1 MRIGMIL
8 DKTFP
13 PDPRVQNEATALLK
27 NGHEVLL
34 FCLHYGDRIAYEK
47 MEGFSMKKALMV
59 ACLMFGLFAF
69 MSCAST
75 DTTSQEKKKPVG
87 WGTINTIES
96 ESTK

>member
-1 MRIGMIL
+1 
-8 DKTFP
+8 
-13 PDPRVQNEATALLK
+13 
-27 NGHEVLL
+27 
-34 FCLHYGDRIAYEK
+34 

-87 WGTINTIES
+87 WGTVNTIES
-96 ESTK
+96 ETTK